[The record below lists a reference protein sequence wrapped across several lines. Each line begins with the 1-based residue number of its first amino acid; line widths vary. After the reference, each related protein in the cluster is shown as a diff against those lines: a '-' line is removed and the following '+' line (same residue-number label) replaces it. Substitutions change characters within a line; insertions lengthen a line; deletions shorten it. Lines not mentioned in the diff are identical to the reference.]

1 MIEGKKIVLGITG
14 SIAAYKAALLA
25 RLLVKAGAEVK
36 VVMTS
41 SALDFITPLTMSTL
55 TGHPVHHQFSK
66 ADEGTWTNHV
76 ELGLWADLMVIAPLS
91 ANTISKL
98 ANGTCDN
105 LLLAVYLSARCPVF
119 LAPAMDLDM
128 FAHEGTQHNLNLLQS
143 RGNRIIEPETGLL
156 ASGLSG
162 KGRMAEP
169 EVIISKLSEYFE
181 TGTRFKGKKV
191 MVTAGPTHE
200 PIDPVRFIGNH
211 SSGKMGYALAE
222 VFANR
227 GADVHL
233 ISGPVNIKIKNPQI
247 RVTRITTAD
256 EMNMVCL
263 DDFANTDITL
273 LAAAVA
279 DYKPENVA
287 SEKIK
292 KTGDNLTLKLMK
304 TPDIA
309 AGLGKQKKNK
319 QILAGFALETEHEVS
334 NAIQKL
340 ERKNFDFIVL
350 NSLKDAGAGFGFD
363 TNKVQIINR
372 EGKIFP
378 YELKGKS
385 DVATDIV
392 QYIEANFN
400 V

>member
-1 MIEGKKIVLGITG
+1 MFEGKKIILGITG

-25 RLLVKAGAEVK
+25 RLLVKSGAEVK

-55 TGHPVHHQFSK
+55 TGNQVHHQFSK
-66 ADEGTWTNHV
+66 PDEGTWTNHV
-76 ELGLWADLMVIAPLS
+76 ELGLWADLMLIAPVS

-128 FAHEGTQHNLNLLQS
+128 LAHDGTQQNLNLLQS

-169 EVIISKLSEYFE
+169 EHIFAKISEYFE
-181 TGTRFKGKKV
+181 TANRLKGKKV
-191 MVTAGPTHE
+191 LITAGPTYE

-211 SSGKMGYALAE
+211 STGKMGYALAE

-227 GADVHL
+227 GAEVHL
-233 ISGPVNIKIKNPQI
+233 ISGPVNIKTKNPTI
-247 RVTRITTAD
+247 RVTEVNTAD
-256 EMNMVCL
+256 EMNAVCL
-263 DDFANTDITL
+263 NEFSDKNLIL

-279 DYKPENVA
+279 DYKPENIA
-287 SEKIK
+287 TEKIK
-292 KTGDNLTLKLMK
+292 KTDDNLTLKLVR

-309 AGLGKQKKNK
+309 AGLGQLKKVG
-319 QILAGFALETEHEVS
+319 QILAGFALETEDEVS
-334 NAIQKL
+334 HAIHKL
-340 ERKNFDFIVL
+340 KRKNFDFIVL
-350 NSLKDAGAGFGFD
+350 NSLKDAGAGFGYD
-363 TNKVQIINR
+363 TNKIKIIDK

-378 YELKGKS
+378 YELKEKY
-385 DVATDIV
+385 DVATDIAR
-392 QYIEANFN
+392 YIEANFN